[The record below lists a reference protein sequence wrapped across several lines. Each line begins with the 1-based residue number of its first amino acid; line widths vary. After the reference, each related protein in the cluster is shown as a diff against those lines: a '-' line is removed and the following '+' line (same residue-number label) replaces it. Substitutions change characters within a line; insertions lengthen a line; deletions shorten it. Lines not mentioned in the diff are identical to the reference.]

1 MSLHIG
7 IVAGSAEGAAL
18 CYRTIC
24 LEGAELLGPHGHP
37 EISMHGDNFADY
49 VKCIPLT
56 TNHCFIQFA
65 RKIRI
70 VRSSP
75 SPYAVATMTS
85 TNITSPPL
93 TANAI
98 LAEEFVGEM
107 PVAQSNSKLSDD
119 HCWDAVVARDPAR
132 DGEFVFAVSTTGVYC
147 RPSCPARRPRRKNVT
162 FYSHPVQAEKAGFRA
177 CLRCRPRAL
186 SGNPQSDLAKEVCR
200 YIEQHLD
207 ESITLERLGKAFRQS
222 PFHLQRRFK
231 AALGITPREYADS
244 CRLRQLKRNLQAG
257 DNVTRAM
264 YDAGYGSSS
273 RLYEKT
279 ASQLGMTPDKYR
291 RGAIA
296 AAIRYACADSPL
308 GRMLIAATDR
318 GVCAIQFARSD
329 GELIEGLKR
338 EFPFAT
344 RKPDAGGLQTWVA
357 ALLSKMSGKELNAA
371 LPLDIR
377 ATAFQRLV
385 WTYLQSIPF
394 GATRSYSQ
402 VAKGIGQ
409 PTASRAVAR
418 ACATNPVAVAIPC
431 HRVVREDGNIS
442 GYRWG
447 VERKKTLLELE
458 QRP

>member
-1 MSLHIG
+1 MTFPI
-7 IVAGSAEGAAL
+7 
-18 CYRTIC
+18 T
-24 LEGAELLGPHGHP
+24 
-37 EISMHGDNFADY
+37 
-49 VKCIPLT
+49 
-56 TNHCFIQFA
+56 
-65 RKIRI
+65 
-70 VRSSP
+70 
-75 SPYAVATMTS
+75 ATS
-85 TNITSPPL
+85 
-93 TANAI
+93 AI
-98 LAEEFVGEM
+98 LADETLSEM
-107 PVAQSNSKLSDD
+107 RVSQSNLKSAFHPGVDQSGDD
-119 HCWDAVVARDPAR
+119 QRWDAVAARNAAR
-132 DGEFVFAVSTTGVYC
+132 DGQFVFAVSSTGVYC
-147 RPSCPARRPRRKNVT
+147 RPSCPARRPRRENVQ
-162 FYSHPVQAEKAGFRA
+162 FFLRPEQAEKAGYRA
-177 CLRCRPRAL
+177 CLRCRPKAA
-186 SGNPQSDLAKEVCR
+186 SGSPQSDFAKEICR

-207 ESITLERLGKAFRQS
+207 EPITLDRLGKVFRQS

-244 CRLRQLKRNLQAG
+244 CRMRQLKRNLQAG

-279 ASQLGMTPDKYR
+279 SSQLGMTPDKYR

-318 GVCAIQFARSD
+318 GICSIHFARSD

-338 EFPFAT
+338 EFPFAA
-344 RKPDAGGLQTWVA
+344 RKPDQGALQAWIG
-357 ALLSKMSGKELNAA
+357 ALLAKMTGRELNAA

-377 ATAFQRLV
+377 ATAFQRRV

-394 GATRSYSQ
+394 GATQSYKE
-402 VAKGIGQ
+402 VAKRIGQ

-447 VERKKTLLELE
+447 VERKKALLEME
-458 QRP
+458 QAGM